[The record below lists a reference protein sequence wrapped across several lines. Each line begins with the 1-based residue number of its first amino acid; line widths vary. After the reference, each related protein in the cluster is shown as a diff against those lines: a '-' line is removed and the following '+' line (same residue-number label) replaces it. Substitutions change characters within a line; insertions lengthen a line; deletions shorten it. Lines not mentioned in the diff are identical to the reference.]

1 MTKKKK
7 DTYYIYYS
15 LMKTLKY
22 YFVVKENSCSIVLY
36 LSRVLIYISAK
47 TTNAKRVLALCTPSQ
62 KPLSQENPQIS
73 PHTNPFHSTLESI
86 TIKWPPPPKH
96 KHNKS
101 LSCVTATVAR
111 SSLWNIPK
119 RHPTG
124 RFSCRPR
131 KTGNRCYATRNRAIG

>member
-47 TTNAKRVLALCTPSQ
+47 TTNAKCVLALCITSQ
-62 KPLSQENPQIS
+62 KQKLSQNPQIS
-73 PHTNPFHSTLESI
+73 PHIILFTL
-86 TIKWPPPPKH
+86 
-96 KHNKS
+96 
-101 LSCVTATVAR
+101 LLV
-111 SSLWNIPK
+111 LL
-119 RHPTG
+119 
-124 RFSCRPR
+124 
-131 KTGNRCYATRNRAIG
+131 

>member
-47 TTNAKRVLALCTPSQ
+47 RTNAKCVLALVVQLHRSNSL
-62 KPLSQENPQIS
+62 KILR
-73 PHTNPFHSTLESI
+73 FHRTLI
-86 TIKWPPPPKH
+86 LFT
-96 KHNKS
+96 
-101 LSCVTATVAR
+101 LLLRV
-111 SSLWNIPK
+111 LQ
-119 RHPTG
+119 
-124 RFSCRPR
+124 
-131 KTGNRCYATRNRAIG
+131 

>member
-47 TTNAKRVLALCTPSQ
+47 TTNAKRVLAPCTPFYRN
-62 KPLSQENPQIS
+62 LSRENPQIS

-86 TIKWPPPPKH
+86 TIKWPPPPKR

-111 SSLWNIPK
+111 SFLWNIPR

>member
-47 TTNAKRVLALCTPSQ
+47 RTNAKRVLALVYYFTEAKNSLKILRFPR
-62 KPLSQENPQIS
+62 
-73 PHTNPFHSTLESI
+73 TLI
-86 TIKWPPPPKH
+86 LFT
-96 KHNKS
+96 
-101 LSCVTATVAR
+101 LLLV
-111 SSLWNIPK
+111 LQ
-119 RHPTG
+119 
-124 RFSCRPR
+124 
-131 KTGNRCYATRNRAIG
+131 

>member
-36 LSRVLIYISAK
+36 LSRVLIYTSAK
-47 TTNAKRVLALCTPSQ
+47 TTNAKRVLAPCTPSQ
-62 KPLSQENPQIS
+62 KPLSENPQIS
-73 PHTNPFHSTLESI
+73 PHTNPFHSTLKGI
-86 TIKWPPPPKH
+86 TIKWPPPPKR

-111 SSLWNIPK
+111 SSLWSIPR